1 MDTRLENLEHLIDHR
16 EAEMGVVGLGYAG
29 LPLAVAFAQAG
40 FRVTG
45 IDRDGFRVGEIN
57 AARSYVGD
65 VSAAD
70 LRRLV
75 DDGRLRATSS
85 FREMGRLDCIHICVP
100 TPLTRTREPDISQL
114 LSVIEEMRRTLRSG
128 QLVILGSTT
137 YPGTTSELFLP
148 LLEECGL
155 RVGEDFALAFAPER
169 IDPGNTD
176 FALQQIPKVVGGVTE
191 ACTRL
196 AVRMFRTVFDEVV
209 PVSGSSSA
217 EMVKLLEN
225 TFRMINVG
233 LANEVAMICDR
244 LGLDVWEV
252 TEAAATKPY
261 GFMKFEPGP
270 GLGGHCIPVDPNYLA
285 WKLRSLNYNA
295 RFIELA
301 GEINGAMP
309 GWVVERIVRLLN
321 RDKLA
326 VNGARVLLLG
336 VAYKADVADTRES
349 PALDIMAQLGELG
362 ADVRFH
368 DPWIQEVEVAGT
380 AHKSVALSD
389 EELGAAHVAVICA
402 GHRDVDYGRVV
413 RLAPRVLDTRN
424 ATALLGPSPKVEK
437 L

>member
-1 MDTRLENLEHLIDHR
+1 MERLIECR

-29 LPLAVAFAQAG
+29 LPLAVAFAEAG

-45 IDRDGFRVGEIN
+45 IDKDGFRVGEIN
-57 AARSYVGD
+57 AGRSYVGD
-65 VSAAD
+65 VSASD

-85 FREMGRLDCIHICVP
+85 FREMGRLECIHICVP
-100 TPLTRTREPDISQL
+100 TPLTRTREPDVSQL
-114 LSVIEEMRRTLRSG
+114 LSVVEQVRRTLRSG
-128 QLVILGSTT
+128 QLVVLGSTT

-176 FALQQIPKVVGGVTE
+176 FALQEIPKVVGGVTE
-191 ACTRL
+191 ACTQL
-196 AVRMFRTVFDEVV
+196 AVKVFRTVFDEVV
-209 PVSGSSSA
+209 PVSDSSAA

-261 GFMKFEPGP
+261 GFMKFDPGP

-301 GEINGAMP
+301 CEINGAMP
-309 GWVVERIVRLLN
+309 GWVVERIIRLLN

-336 VAYKADVADTRES
+336 VAYKANVADTRES
-349 PALDIMAQLGELG
+349 PALEIMAQLGELG
-362 ADVRFH
+362 AEVRFH

-380 AHKSVALSD
+380 AHKSVALDD
-389 EELGAAHVAVICA
+389 EELSAAHVAVICA
-402 GHRDVDYGRVV
+402 GHRDVDYARVV

-424 ATALLGPSPKVEK
+424 ATGSLGPSPKVEK